1 MTHGKVVLVSADVE
15 REHSSLARMPAAITA
30 GVAALIFVVLAALVV
45 PWDWVPGGHLVPATA
60 SDVFTADEIA
70 RAEEFSSV
78 SRLLGWSSY
87 FISLALALFLG
98 LTRWGSRLVG
108 RLAGGMRW
116 WLAVPVGVTLLLCIG
131 RLVTLPFSIANHEL
145 RSDYGLTN
153 QPWDEWT
160 LDYLKSLLVAAVTM
174 SIVVM
179 LVVGTARRSP
189 RYWFAWAGALVA
201 VVTFGASF
209 LYPVVVEP
217 LFNNFISM
225 KAGAFKSSVF
235 ELATAE
241 GVKIDDVLVSDA
253 SRRTTTLNAYVSG
266 LGDTR
271 RVVVYDNLLSELTPD
286 QARVVIAHELAH
298 AKHNDVLL
306 GTSLGA
312 VGGIAGIAVL
322 ALLLDSQRLRA
333 RAGISGPADPRA
345 VALVL
350 ALVAAGTFL
359 VSPVENSISRAI
371 EARADRDSIEVT
383 GQGDVFEEMQHELA
397 VHSLNDPTPF
407 RVSQFWFGSHP
418 TVLQRVGMPGSLREA
433 AG

>member
-1 MTHGKVVLVSADVE
+1 MDRCPCRGDTPALHRSPGHPAVLHCQPRVE
-15 REHSSLARMPAAITA
+15 KRLRLDQPALGRMDARLP
-30 GVAALIFVVLAALVV
+30 
-45 PWDWVPGGHLVPATA
+45 
-60 SDVFTADEIA
+60 EIA
-70 RAEEFSSV
+70 ARRRGHDVDRGHVGCGDSQALSALLVRLGRCTRSRRHVRGLIPV
-78 SRLLGWSSY
+78 SR
-87 FISLALALFLG
+87 
-98 LTRWGSRLVG
+98 
-108 RLAGGMRW
+108 
-116 WLAVPVGVTLLLCIG
+116 C
-131 RLVTLPFSIANHEL
+131 
-145 RSDYGLTN
+145 
-153 QPWDEWT
+153 
-160 LDYLKSLLVAAVTM
+160 
-174 SIVVM
+174 
-179 LVVGTARRSP
+179 RR
-189 RYWFAWAGALVA
+189 A
-201 VVTFGASF
+201 
-209 LYPVVVEP
+209 

-312 VGGIAGIAVL
+312 VGGVAGIALL
-322 ALLLDSQRLRA
+322 ALLLDGQRLRA
-333 RAGISGPADPRA
+333 RAGISGPADPKA

-359 VSPVENSISRAI
+359 ISPVENSISRAI

-383 GQGDVFEEMQHELA
+383 GQGDVFEEMQYELA

-418 TVLQRVGMPGSLREA
+418 TVLQRVGMPSSLREA
-433 AG
+433 AK